1 LRLDPR
7 KSEFLGKEYRMNKI
21 AKATAMIV
29 AAAFALSIAACS
41 PPAAKSDFAGTWKV
55 TDTSG
60 APFEIVLADDG
71 TASADRSGEKL
82 EGTWK
87 EENDAALITWKEGW
101 TTKIAK
107 VGDGYS
113 KMAWDKG
120 VTMDSP
126 PTNTSSAEKVK

>member
-1 LRLDPR
+1 
-7 KSEFLGKEYRMNKI
+7 MNKI
-21 AKATAMIV
+21 AKATAMIL

-41 PPAAKSDFAGTWKV
+41 PPAAKSDYAGTWKV

-60 APFEIVLADDG
+60 APFEIVLAEG
-71 TASADRSGEKL
+71 GKASADRSGEAL

-87 EENDAALITWKEGW
+87 EDNGAAVITWKEGW

-107 VGDGYS
+107 EGDAYK

-120 VTMDSP
+120 VSMDGP

>member
-1 LRLDPR
+1 M
-7 KSEFLGKEYRMNKI
+7 YRI
-21 AKATAMIV
+21 AKAATITI
-29 AAAFALSIAACS
+29 AAALVVLVAACS

-60 APFEIVLADDG
+60 APFEILLADDG
-71 TASADRSGEKL
+71 KASADRSGEAL

-87 EENDAALITWKEGW
+87 EENGAALITWNEGW

-107 VGDGYS
+107 EGDGYK

-120 VTMDSP
+120 VSMDSA